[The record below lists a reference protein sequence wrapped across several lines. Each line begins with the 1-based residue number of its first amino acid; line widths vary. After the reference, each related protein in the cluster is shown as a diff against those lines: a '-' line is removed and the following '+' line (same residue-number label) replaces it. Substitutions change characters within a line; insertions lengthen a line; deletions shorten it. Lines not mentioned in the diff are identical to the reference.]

1 MTQSLWPDTLPL
13 RRLALIAGVLLLLA
27 VLFPGLLRVLFAADE
42 ELSYSA
48 GLSYT
53 TCAGLTSSR
62 YSTDDTC
69 RVAYAIVVGNT
80 GTVVQNEIRVI
91 VQPVPNEWRLGF
103 NAQDIVASAERR
115 AVPEISYEQNG
126 DEVVISI
133 RNLQPNRLVDLE
145 MLSLGTESLRQFQA
159 AQTRLEADAAIVET
173 SPRLTVVSRFA
184 RNVFSVFG
192 F

>member
-1 MTQSLWPDTLPL
+1 MSQSLWPDSLPL
-13 RRLALIAGVLLLLA
+13 RRLAIVAGTVLLLAL
-27 VLFPGLLRVLFAADE
+27 VFPGLLRVLFAADE
-42 ELSYSA
+42 EVSYSA

-53 TCAGLTSSR
+53 TCRGLASSD
-62 YSTDDTC
+62 YSTDETC

-80 GTVVQNEIRVI
+80 GTVVQDEVRAV
-91 VQPVPNEWRLGF
+91 VQPVPADWRLGY

-115 AVPEISYEQNG
+115 AVPDISYVQTG
-126 DEVVISI
+126 DAVVITI
-133 RNLQPNRLVDLE
+133 GNLQPNRLVDLE
-145 MLSLGTESLRQFQA
+145 MLSLGVESLRLFETSQV
-159 AQTRLEADAAIVET
+159 RLEADAAIVEA